1 MQIPLQITMHG
12 IARSEALDATI
23 GEKVVAFERFRA
35 GITRCHVTVSEVGRH
50 RRQGR
55 GFEVSVE
62 VRAPGHED
70 IVASRQHDEDVHVAV
85 RDAFDA
91 ALRQF
96 EAMTKRRREN
106 VGG

>member
-1 MQIPLQITMHG
+1 MHG
-12 IARSEALDATI
+12 VARSAALDAII
-23 GEKVVAFERFRA
+23 GEKVAGFERFRA

-55 GFEVSVE
+55 AFEVVVE

-70 IVASRQHDEDVHVAV
+70 ILASRQHDEDVYAAV

-96 EAMTKRRREN
+96 EAMTKRRRESA
-106 VGG
+106 